1 MERALLDAAWKEL
14 VETGYANMTM
24 EGVAARARA
33 SKPVLYRR
41 WPNQAELVIAAVRAH
56 MPTVTPASIP
66 DTGTLG
72 GDVIAVLT
80 AASRWYDGPIRQALH
95 GVMSDLYRD
104 PRLAASLHSD
114 MFGNAAK
121 VMPVILR
128 RASERGEV
136 DLERITRRVAMLPF
150 DLFRHEVLTSST
162 PILPATVAEIVDDV
176 FLPLAGLTL
185 RATAHIQLADPRKR
199 PS

>member
-1 MERALLDAAWKEL
+1 LLDAAWKEL
-14 VETGYANMTM
+14 AETGYANMTM
-24 EGVAARARA
+24 EGVAARACT

-41 WPNQAELVIAAVRAH
+41 WPNRAELVIAAVRAH
-56 MPTVTPASIP
+56 MPTVTEESIP
-66 DTGTLG
+66 DTGTLR
-72 GDVIAVLT
+72 GDVIAVL
-80 AASRWYDGPIRQALH
+80 AVASRWYDGPIRQALH
-95 GVMSDLYRD
+95 GVMSDFYRD

-136 DLERITRRVAMLPF
+136 DLERITPRVALLPF

-162 PILPATVAEIVDDV
+162 PVLPATVAEIVDDV
-176 FLPLAGLTL
+176 FLPLACLTL
-185 RATAHIQLADPRKR
+185 PVTASLPRADPRNR